1 MRAGK
6 NLAGAVALVAMTA
19 TACGSSGGGTTSGGG
34 APSAPGGAPGATTSA
49 SCGSLANISGT
60 VDDRGTTPATGSNL
74 TITAGDSF
82 FQPTCT
88 TRVPSGAVTLTI
100 TNSGSVLHNVSIS
113 SQNIDTDI
121 PAGKTVT
128 VHATVTG
135 TVTYFCKYHR
145 ASGMQGALL
154 TGGT

>member
-1 MRAGK
+1 MRVGK
-6 NLAGAVALVAMTA
+6 NLPGALALVAIAA
-19 TACGSSGGGTTSGGG
+19 TACGSSTGGTASGAATPSPSGG
-34 APSAPGGAPGATTSA
+34 PSGTTTST
-49 SCGSLANISGT
+49 SCGSLANIIGT
-60 VDDRGTTPATGSNL
+60 VDDRGTALATGSSL

-121 PAGKTVT
+121 PVGKTVT

-154 TGGT
+154 IGGG